1 MEDIMVSIVVPIY
14 NEEDNIQPFSKNLIE
29 ALEKADFSFEVIFV
43 NDGSTDF
50 SDQKMKK
57 QAESDTRF
65 KMIEL
70 KRNYGQTAAMMA
82 GFDFSTGQII
92 VTIDGDLQNDAND
105 IPRLI
110 DKIQEG
116 YDVCSGWRMHRKDNP
131 LLRNMPSWIAN
142 KLISF
147 LSGVKLHDYGCTLK
161 AYKRSSLEGIRL
173 YGEMHRYIPIYAKWQ
188 GAEITEI
195 PVSHN
200 PRIHGKSKY
209 GMERIFKVILDLM
222 VVIFFTTLSNKPIY
236 IFGGFGFL
244 NIALSLLTFFL
255 MIYYKYRGGKTFIET
270 PLPQLVVLF
279 FLVGFISILMGF
291 IAEILM
297 RTYYESQGKSVYS
310 IKEIHDIKEKK

>member
-1 MEDIMVSIVVPIY
+1 MEDIMVSVIVPIY
-14 NEEDNIQPFSKNLIE
+14 NEEDNIAPFSKKLIE
-29 ALEKADFSFEVIFV
+29 ILKKTTFSFEVIFV

-50 SDQKMKK
+50 SDQKIKK
-57 QAESDTRF
+57 QAESDARF

-92 VTIDGDLQNDAND
+92 VTMDGDLQNDAND

-110 DKIQEG
+110 EKIQEG
-116 YDVCSGWRMHRKDNP
+116 YDVCSGWRRHRKDNP

-142 KLISF
+142 RLISF

-161 AYKRSSLEGIRL
+161 AYKRNILEGIRL

-222 VVIFFTTLSNKPIY
+222 VVVFFTTLSNKPIY
-236 IFGGFGFL
+236 IFGGFGFV
-244 NIALSLLTFFL
+244 NIALSSLTFLL
-255 MIYYKYRGGKTFIET
+255 MVYYKYWGGKTFIET

-310 IKEIHDIKEKK
+310 IKEIYNIKEKK